1 MTNQLT
7 HRRDFC
13 PGTAVF
19 IQNLFVHFAIFHVSK
34 WLAISAQ
41 GLFSL
46 QIHRIDSYIFTPPGC
61 GRKIGLRIFW
71 INVYFSLPL
80 TARFTTVLSFPN
92 L

>member
-13 PGTAVF
+13 RF

-34 WLAISAQ
+34 RLAISAQ

-71 INVYFSLPL
+71 INVYF
-80 TARFTTVLSFPN
+80 FPPFN
-92 L
+92 C

>member
-34 WLAISAQ
+34 RLAISAQ
-41 GLFSL
+41 GFFS
-46 QIHRIDSYIFTPPGC
+46 
-61 GRKIGLRIFW
+61 
-71 INVYFSLPL
+71 
-80 TARFTTVLSFPN
+80 
-92 L
+92 